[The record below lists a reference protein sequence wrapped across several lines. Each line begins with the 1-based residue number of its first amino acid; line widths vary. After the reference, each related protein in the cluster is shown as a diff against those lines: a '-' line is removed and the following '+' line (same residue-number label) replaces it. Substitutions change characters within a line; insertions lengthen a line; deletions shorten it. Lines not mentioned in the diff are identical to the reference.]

1 MGYATVLLGSPGSGA
16 AEGRFYWKT
25 ERSRYQEIRKA
36 MESWCKYHGG
46 KLPQAARPFEPCTDG
61 QGKTLTRFTVAV
73 GVIDLDVMVE
83 TPALAQQQEHQ
94 SRQTAASHRQFV
106 ASNGARGSITLV
118 DGQRFEVL
126 RFGSVDAPIDYDI
139 TSLDGKDRR
148 RLRDVVSMRRT
159 VPAGDGAA
167 RSFEFRFADGTTSSN
182 KYSLT
187 NWYSEI
193 LPDGTMRGTS
203 VTFGGIDSQHML
215 LVVRRNPQARPQ
227 QVRIVVRDI
236 ATLQI
241 ESIDTQPRTPIA
253 VLGNDDKLG
262 AAVLARWTRA
272 ANGKPV
278 RAYTRTAF
286 DGPKWCY
293 SISQGT
299 IESTLVCQQLW
310 AEHEIGLRA
319 GVLTPSTTPAT
330 LAGENIYELANRT
343 LM

>member
-1 MGYATVLLGSPGSGA
+1 MRNKIIRILALTALPTSILLGCASAPSLPKSETSAVSPKPQSTTASPAAYPGDPVGYATVLLGSPGSGA

-182 KYSLT
+182 
-187 NWYSEI
+187 
-193 LPDGTMRGTS
+193 P
-203 VTFGGIDSQHML
+203 
-215 LVVRRNPQARPQ
+215 
-227 QVRIVVRDI
+227 
-236 ATLQI
+236 
-241 ESIDTQPRTPIA
+241 
-253 VLGNDDKLG
+253 
-262 AAVLARWTRA
+262 
-272 ANGKPV
+272 
-278 RAYTRTAF
+278 
-286 DGPKWCY
+286 
-293 SISQGT
+293 
-299 IESTLVCQQLW
+299 
-310 AEHEIGLRA
+310 
-319 GVLTPSTTPAT
+319 
-330 LAGENIYELANRT
+330 
-343 LM
+343 